1 MKNECDIIT
10 DLLFGYKDDILS
22 DSSKDLVEEHLK
34 RCEKCQKNLEE
45 IQQENNEKDS
55 TKDIDVFK
63 KINKKINKKNMIIVS
78 FFIILIII
86 ILFNIQVYKNYKS
99 VASTM
104 EIYLNDEI
112 TDEQIEDIKNKI
124 IEKSENLEMEY
135 VSKEK
140 ALERFKN
147 NLKEDKDLLND
158 YNNENNPIPAS
169 IEIKTTAEIQ
179 KIVDS
184 IQDMPGIEQIT
195 THINSN
201 PYELYIKKLLEK

>member
-112 TDEQIEDIKNKI
+112 TD
-124 IEKSENLEMEY
+124 
-135 VSKEK
+135 
-140 ALERFKN
+140 
-147 NLKEDKDLLND
+147 
-158 YNNENNPIPAS
+158 
-169 IEIKTTAEIQ
+169 
-179 KIVDS
+179 
-184 IQDMPGIEQIT
+184 
-195 THINSN
+195 
-201 PYELYIKKLLEK
+201 

>member
-135 VSKEK
+135 DSKEK

-201 PYELYIKKLLEK
+201 PYELYIQKLLEK

>member
-34 RCEKCQKNLEE
+34 RCEKWQKNLEE

-201 PYELYIKKLLEK
+201 PYELYIQKLLEK

>member
-201 PYELYIKKLLEK
+201 PYELYIQKLLEK

>member
-45 IQQENNEKDS
+45 IQQESNEKDS

-201 PYELYIKKLLEK
+201 PYELYIQKLLEK